1 MSLEYSNEEEE
12 DSSMT
17 EAEKENSGIIDANI
31 RQVFNPETGVF
42 DTRNLRATDVKENKL
57 VILLGDGSVKLET
70 QLEFQK

>member
-1 MSLEYSNEEEE
+1 
-12 DSSMT
+12 MT
-17 EAEKENSGIIDANI
+17 EAEKENSGIIDANF